1 MKTKIKK
8 PIIAALCVLLASA
21 CTFYTKFWE
30 FADSAPVR
38 VTSKPPAYK
47 GGCFGTVMVPI
58 SAQSE
63 PYGDFLAV
71 AGTAPSEL
79 IIYRFATQTEV
90 IEGEIYQRFPSDF
103 PENFND
109 KGFAAA
115 IDAVPRWREGSRER
129 LNSFVV
135 VNSRDRW
142 ITIVDVTNSYVEH
155 NMEYVGMD
163 LASVATVT
171 KGADEWV
178 EGFVVGAHNICE
190 PNAACP
196 GKAVYVPSS
205 LNTSQVISLHEEVT
219 DNSTIGLNDE
229 LGCSVASGMTGG
241 DMPYLAV
248 GSKKRVYIFLY
259 DGDDTAGHYVFEQ
272 CIESSV
278 NGFGTHLFTGKANN
292 DDGIEDLFI
301 SSRMKDYDKRGKPK
315 EDIDG
320 RYDKVAIVSGSRFS
334 GDPTMWPAACVS
346 LDDIRGD
353 GDLISTLSCRDVPG
367 DEVQCGDNS
376 LFGSSVA
383 VGNVDGEGQPEI
395 AVGVPGAS
403 VDGKESAGS
412 VIMYN
417 ADEADPSPVGALR
430 TASPAKETYM
440 GTSVAALTIAGE
452 DEFFASMP
460 DEEKILLFHCSGLG
474 TDTPDHGDNI
484 CR

>member
-1 MKTKIKK
+1 MKININKVF
-8 PIIAALCVLLASA
+8 IAALSVLLASA
-21 CTFYTKFWE
+21 CTFVTKFWE

-47 GGCFGTVMVPI
+47 GGYFGTVMVPM
-58 SAQSE
+58 SAQGE

-103 PENFND
+103 PENFHD
-109 KGFAAA
+109 KGFGAA
-115 IDAVPRWREGSRER
+115 IDAVPKWHDGSRER

-135 VNSRDRW
+135 VNSRERW

-171 KGADEWV
+171 KGADAWV
-178 EGFVVGAHNICE
+178 EGFVVGAHNLCE
-190 PNAACP
+190 PDTACP

-229 LGCSVASGMTGG
+229 MGCSVASGMTGG

-259 DGDDTAGHYVFEQ
+259 DNTDGHYVFEQ
-272 CIESSV
+272 CIDGNN
-278 NGFGTHLFTGKANN
+278 NGFGTHLFTGKADNG
-292 DDGIEDLFI
+292 DETEDLFI
-301 SSRMKDYDKRGKPK
+301 SSRMTDFDERGRPL
-315 EDIDG
+315 DMAG
-320 RYDKVAIVSGSRFS
+320 RYDKVAIVSGSRFT
-334 GDPTMWPAACVS
+334 GDPTMPPDSCVS

-367 DEVQCGDNS
+367 DEVQCGGNS

-417 ADEADPSPVGALR
+417 ADGADPDPVGALR

-440 GTSVAALTIAGE
+440 GTSVAALNIAGE

-474 TDTPDHGDNI
+474 TDTPDHGDKI